1 MNAEQI
7 KSDTL
12 TILLC
17 NQVHKFL
24 TDKQRAMKI
33 AKCCK
38 IIRDRTEDKI
48 LYNACRNVISAT
60 TGGAYEA
67 VVSTHSI
74 KHKTT
79 IIMSMKNEIRY

>member
-24 TDKQRAMKI
+24 TDKQRAIKI
-33 AKCCK
+33 SKTCK
-38 IIRDRTEDKI
+38 IIRDRTKDEI
-48 LYNACRNVISAT
+48 LYNACRNVIKAT
-60 TGGAYEA
+60 TGGAYEK
-67 VVSTHSI
+67 VVL
-74 KHKTT
+74 T
-79 IIMSMKNEIRY
+79 INQTQNNYYNEYQK

>member
-17 NQVHKFL
+17 NQVHKLL

-33 AKCCK
+33 SKTCK
-38 IIRDRTEDKI
+38 IIRDRTKDKA
-48 LYNACRNVISAT
+48 LYSECRKIIKNVSESYYERVIHRVSAFQNNYFNE
-60 TGGAYEA
+60 YE
-67 VVSTHSI
+67 
-74 KHKTT
+74 K
-79 IIMSMKNEIRY
+79 